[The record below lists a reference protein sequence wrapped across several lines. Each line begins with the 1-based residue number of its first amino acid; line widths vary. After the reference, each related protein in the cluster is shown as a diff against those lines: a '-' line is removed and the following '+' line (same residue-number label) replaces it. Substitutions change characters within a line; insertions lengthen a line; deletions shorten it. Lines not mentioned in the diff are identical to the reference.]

1 MVELSKS
8 KKLIILAIAVSTLTI
23 LAASAS
29 VLMSTKDAPLPNRVP
44 IARFTGPNAGYA
56 GENLTF
62 NASPSYDTDGHLAS
76 YNWDFGDGHVEN
88 ITKAIVWHI
97 FSTNGS
103 FSISLIVVDDDGGPS
118 RTESAEIEVLPEPP
132 VLTPWLSPPNVWIAK
147 DYTAR
152 IYVYASFKGD
162 LQSPTI
168 NVSSSMNFM
177 VNCKW
182 AENSDQLGVLYR
194 GKTSA
199 DSGNGICY
207 YRFQAAA
214 QGRSTLNFTF
224 CYNDPITSSVFI
236 VYKSIPVTVTAY

>member
-1 MVELSKS
+1 MAELSKS

-118 RTESAEIEVLPEPP
+118 RTESAEIKVLPAPP
-132 VLTPWLSPPNVWIAK
+132 VLTPWLSPPSIWVAK
-147 DYTAR
+147 DYYAT
-152 IYVYASFKGD
+152 IFVFASFKSD
-162 LQSPTI
+162 LLSPVI
-168 NVSSSMNFM
+168 NVSQSVDFR
-177 VNCKW
+177 VTCKW
-182 AENSDQLGVLYR
+182 AENSDQLGILKRDYR
-194 GKTSA
+194 
-199 DSGNGICY
+199 DNIVIFY
-207 YRFQAAA
+207 FQAAT
-214 QGRSTLNFTF
+214 QGKSTLDFLFRYT
-224 CYNDPITSSVFI
+224 DPITLSSYFVE
-236 VYKSIPVTVTAY
+236 KSVPVTVTA